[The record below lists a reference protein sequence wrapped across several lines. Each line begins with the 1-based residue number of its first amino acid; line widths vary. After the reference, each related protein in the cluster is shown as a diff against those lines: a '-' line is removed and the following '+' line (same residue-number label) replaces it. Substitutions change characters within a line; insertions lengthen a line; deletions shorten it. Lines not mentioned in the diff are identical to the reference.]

1 MTTKRN
7 VLLAAG
13 LLASAVLTGT
23 AWAHGNV
30 VPQAVETKGLTPIKD
45 AGVTL
50 TAMAGQRSTRTAALP
65 STTRPW
71 RSVPRPTTRTA
82 PPAMAWRPSRGHRPD
97 LRMLDAGEAGD
108 EWFVE
113 RVRHGAVRDGRVYM
127 PKMADYLSQE
137 ALWAVRTYLD
147 SVRRGMTAM
156 RLLAVL
162 FSGLLL
168 CCAAAQAQVRNYDA
182 IIAAGELKVAVYKD
196 FAPYSFEDHGQ
207 PRGVDVELAQALAT
221 ALGVR
226 LQLIWAPPGKSSTTI
241 CATTSGAAAR
251 CATSNWPT

>member
-13 LLASAVLTGT
+13 LLAAGVLTGT

-45 AGVTL
+45 AGVSL
-50 TAMAGQRSTRTAALP
+50 DGDGWAAVNPYRSSPEHDKAVEIGASAYNQNCAACHGLEAK
-65 STTRPW
+65 SGGI
-71 RSVPRPTTRTA
+71 A
-82 PPAMAWRPSRGHRPD
+82 PD
-97 LRMLDAGEAGD
+97 LRMLDAGDAGD

-147 SVRRGMTAM
+147 SV
-156 RLLAVL
+156 
-162 FSGLLL
+162 
-168 CCAAAQAQVRNYDA
+168 
-182 IIAAGELKVAVYKD
+182 
-196 FAPYSFEDHGQ
+196 H
-207 PRGVDVELAQALAT
+207 VEE
-221 ALGVR
+221 
-226 LQLIWAPPGKSSTTI
+226 
-241 CATTSGAAAR
+241 
-251 CATSNWPT
+251 

>member
-13 LLASAVLTGT
+13 LLASTVLTGT

-50 TAMAGQRSTRTAALP
+50 DGDGWAAVNPYRSSPEHDKAVEIGASAYNQNCAACHGLEAK
-65 STTRPW
+65 SGGI
-71 RSVPRPTTRTA
+71 A
-82 PPAMAWRPSRGHRPD
+82 PD

-147 SVRRGMTAM
+147 SV
-156 RLLAVL
+156 
-162 FSGLLL
+162 
-168 CCAAAQAQVRNYDA
+168 
-182 IIAAGELKVAVYKD
+182 
-196 FAPYSFEDHGQ
+196 H
-207 PRGVDVELAQALAT
+207 VEE
-221 ALGVR
+221 
-226 LQLIWAPPGKSSTTI
+226 
-241 CATTSGAAAR
+241 
-251 CATSNWPT
+251 

>member
-30 VPQAVETKGLTPIKD
+30 VPQAVETTGLTPIKD
-45 AGVTL
+45 AGVSL
-50 TAMAGQRSTRTAALP
+50 DGDGWAAVNPYRSSPERDKAVEIGASAYNQNCAACHGLEAK
-65 STTRPW
+65 SGGI
-71 RSVPRPTTRTA
+71 A
-82 PPAMAWRPSRGHRPD
+82 PD

-147 SVRRGMTAM
+147 SV
-156 RLLAVL
+156 
-162 FSGLLL
+162 
-168 CCAAAQAQVRNYDA
+168 
-182 IIAAGELKVAVYKD
+182 
-196 FAPYSFEDHGQ
+196 H
-207 PRGVDVELAQALAT
+207 VEE
-221 ALGVR
+221 
-226 LQLIWAPPGKSSTTI
+226 
-241 CATTSGAAAR
+241 
-251 CATSNWPT
+251 

>member
-30 VPQAVETKGLTPIKD
+30 VPQAVETKGMTPIKD

-50 TAMAGQRSTRTAALP
+50 DGDGWAAVHPYRSSPEHDKAVEIGASAYNQNCAACHGLEAK
-65 STTRPW
+65 SGGI
-71 RSVPRPTTRTA
+71 A
-82 PPAMAWRPSRGHRPD
+82 PD

-147 SVRRGMTAM
+147 SV
-156 RLLAVL
+156 
-162 FSGLLL
+162 
-168 CCAAAQAQVRNYDA
+168 
-182 IIAAGELKVAVYKD
+182 
-196 FAPYSFEDHGQ
+196 H
-207 PRGVDVELAQALAT
+207 VEE
-221 ALGVR
+221 
-226 LQLIWAPPGKSSTTI
+226 
-241 CATTSGAAAR
+241 
-251 CATSNWPT
+251 